1 VRDGQRG
8 VRGDKAARAVDAGA
22 IRSAREKRMT
32 GPTRRLVPACLLV
45 AALGAGAVFAQPP
58 AAGGVT
64 RLLITTYRVK
74 PDHVATWIGL
84 QEDEVV
90 PALKKAGVETRAVY
104 RTVLG
109 ETSEFQVR
117 RPISGFEVYDVPSP
131 LQRALG
137 ADKAADL
144 EARLAACVESVRVHV
159 ENRQNE
165 FFVDPGDAPVQ
176 FASKYRALPGKA
188 GAYTVYFRENM
199 LPVFKKAKEDG
210 TFSGLD
216 YTVSQHGGEWGL
228 ITLNMYYPDFAPL
241 DGEPPVAKTLGPQ
254 RTREL
259 LAKGQGLI
267 DPLEWIV
274 RRRVARLS
282 F

>member
-1 VRDGQRG
+1 
-8 VRGDKAARAVDAGA
+8 
-22 IRSAREKRMT
+22 MT
-32 GPTRRLVPACLLV
+32 RPTRRFVPACLLIV
-45 AALGAGAVFAQPP
+45 ALAAASAVAQAPT
-58 AAGGVT
+58 ARGIT

-74 PDHVATWIGL
+74 PDHVSTWLRL
-84 QEDEVV
+84 QEEEVV

-104 RTVLG
+104 RTIVG
-109 ETSEFQVR
+109 EATEFQAR
-117 RPISGFEVYDVPSP
+117 QPIPGFEVYDAPNA

-137 ADKAADL
+137 ADEAADL
-144 EARLAACVESVRVHV
+144 EARLAACLESVHVHV

-188 GAYTVYFRENM
+188 GAYTAYFRENM
-199 LPVFKKAKEDG
+199 LPVFEKAKKDG

-274 RRRVARLS
+274 RRRVAQLS